1 MREML
6 QLGVVQRTN
15 GKKIFSGNTCPWFV
29 ATIDSDSPIPVQ
41 DTVHEGAKMRTRL
54 LKDDKP
60 MPFGN
65 FIACRENLETLCG
78 LVTKDKHLLQERDL
92 LPEDKM
98 NYDAVGRLSRPE
110 IRVLLKQHVA
120 GSEGTVFYLKLM
132 EYTTTSFL
140 DKQLTPLQCIYRI
153 WFAVFSTRYWR
164 YWMTCDKTYP
174 LAKHFFTAN
183 AYQCLELNAHL
194 LVLTELRLQKLKL
207 TELFLPWSFGSQ
219 QCESYFKA
227 LRSFTPMG
235 STQTNFTVGEV
246 ITSRGWK
253 VKITCFVRFLLLK

>member
-1 MREML
+1 
-6 QLGVVQRTN
+6 
-15 GKKIFSGNTCPWFV
+15 
-29 ATIDSDSPIPVQ
+29 
-41 DTVHEGAKMRTRL
+41 
-54 LKDDKP
+54 

-98 NYDAVGRLSRPE
+98 NYDTVGRLSRPE
-110 IRVLLKQHVA
+110 IRDLLKQHVA

-153 WFAVFSTRYWR
+153 WFAVFSTRYWG

-174 LAKHFFTAN
+174 LAKHFFTAD
-183 AYQCLELNAHL
+183 AYQSLELNAHAH
-194 LVLTELRLQKLKL
+194 KLKL

>member
-98 NYDAVGRLSRPE
+98 NYDAVRQLSRPE
-110 IRVLLKQHVA
+110 IRDLLKQHVA
-120 GSEGTVFYLKLM
+120 GSEVTVFYLKLM

-140 DKQLTPLQCIYRI
+140 DKQLTPLQRIYRI

-164 YWMTCDKTYP
+164 YWKMCDKTYP
-174 LAKHFFTAN
+174 LAKHFFTGN

-194 LVLTELRLQKLKL
+194 LVLTELRLQKLEL

-219 QCESYFKA
+219 QCETYFKA
-227 LRSFTPMG
+227 LRSFTPVG
-235 STQTNFTVGEV
+235 STTNFTVGEV

>member
-6 QLGVVQRTN
+6 QLRVVQRTN
-15 GKKIFSGNTCPWFV
+15 DRKIFSGNTCPWFF
-29 ATIDSDSPIPVQ
+29 ATIDDDSPIPVQ

-78 LVTKDKHLLQERDL
+78 LVTKDKHRLQERDL
-92 LPEDKM
+92 LLEDKM
-98 NYDAVGRLSRPE
+98 NYDAVVRLSRPE
-110 IRVLLKQHVA
+110 IRDLLKQHVEW
-120 GSEGTVFYLKLM
+120 SEGTVFYLKLM
-132 EYTTTSFL
+132 DYTTTSFL
-140 DKQLTPLQCIYRI
+140 DKQMTPLQRIYRI
-153 WFAVFSTRYWR
+153 WFAVLSVRYWR
-164 YWMTCDKTYP
+164 YWIMCDKTYP
-174 LAKHFFTAN
+174 LAKHFFTGN
-183 AYQCLELNAHL
+183 AYQCLELNAHS

-219 QCESYFKA
+219 QCE
-227 LRSFTPMG
+227 
-235 STQTNFTVGEV
+235 TVGEV